1 MASQGAVSLD
11 TVMVNIE
18 SNAGHAVSN
27 IDKLSTSLA
36 NLKGAISGGFNNL
49 NKLATSLENIKNASK
64 GISGVADK
72 LKGIGQISRYV
83 KPLEKI
89 GSTKNLGALADNLQK
104 LPEVM
109 NSITPDTLENVGRVA
124 GELAKKL
131 KPLANE
137 MKKIADGYSAMSNMA
152 KNYNVRIRSILDS
165 HRSTILSS
173 EKASSGFKKIGQGLK
188 NVGVQ
193 SFKVLKVGS
202 KIISPFIKPITK
214 ATSKIKQMGFALLSV
229 RSAFTFVRKAAS
241 EYLALDTQLQKA
253 FTNTWRAMGAQLAPA
268 LEYVQYLFHQ
278 FVRVIYSVVYALTG
292 IDLIARA
299 NEKAM
304 KGWGKSAKDTLG
316 NLQKFDDLNVVEFKK
331 DTGGDNELINM
342 EKIDL
347 TPIQKIVDWVKEM
360 KKTIEEA
367 LDTGKWKAV
376 GEVLGSGITSAI
388 KYLNDGFENFYKKVI
403 NFTTQIGEFVNGLF
417 SKLDF
422 AEIGKFITN
431 VLTTFSDGL
440 TNLLQTIKFD
450 EIGKQIAQAIEN
462 IDLMKILTK
471 AWNVVVEMFGAISD
485 IITNLNWQDIGKKI
499 GEAITTTLTGIGN
512 VIARIDWNGIGL
524 AFHDALLNINWK
536 DIGAALINTITE
548 AVKGFGD
555 LISGIFGIDTSDWT
569 DFEKTLN
576 GIYGILL
583 LISGLT
589 IIKVL
594 KKAKD
599 STKDLTKAAENAGK
613 GVKSFGRGFEALGV
627 LGGIA
632 LVINQVTEMFKVFA
646 SESFNVNDAIA
657 TISVVFGLLITTFVA
672 LAGAVQMLDIAKAIE
687 ITVILGALALV
698 INQIGYLFETLS
710 NSTLDTNAAFDG
722 MNKILKGLTV
732 LLAVVVASALL
743 LGSNP
748 LYLIGVLAVVGA
760 ISAILYVMADTLPII
775 LGAVSDFITNTA
787 PSLQG
792 ILETIGNLIQDIIY
806 ALGDTLPPIIDS
818 IGNYFTKVFDG
829 ISKII
834 ETVGGTIERILNS
847 VASLV
852 ERVLSAMLNFIREL
866 GPAIE
871 TFVESTIRAVTRL
884 VNFIVDSIEYMINLL
899 IIDSIN
905 SLLRQVKES
914 KIAEILGVDGK
925 ITYLS
930 DVKLRDFTPALETG
944 TNDIPYEG
952 IYHLHPGEAVVP
964 KKYNPALGNGTNE
977 ETNQKLDTLINIMNN
992 MSFTNVVN
1000 VGNETLYKKQQ
1011 QYNKLQNNKYG
1022 TIKL

>member
-11 TVMVNIE
+11 TVMLNIE

-27 IDKLSTSLA
+27 IDKLATSLA

-72 LKGIGQISRYV
+72 LKGIGEISKYV

-89 GSTKNLGALADNLQK
+89 GSTKNLGALADSLQK
-104 LPEVM
+104 LPDVM
-109 NSITPDTLENVGRVA
+109 NSITPDTLENIGRVA
-124 GELAKKL
+124 GELATKL

-137 MKKIADGYSAMSNMA
+137 MKKIADGYRAMSNMA

-173 EKASSGFKKIGQGLK
+173 EKTSGSLKKIGQGLK
-188 NVGVQ
+188 NIGVQ
-193 SFKVLKVGS
+193 SYKVLKVGS
-202 KIISPFIKPITK
+202 KLISPFTKPMTK
-214 ATSKIKQMGFALLSV
+214 AISKIKQMGFALLSV

-278 FVRVIYSVVYALTG
+278 FVRVIYSVIYALTG

-316 NLQKFDDLNVVEFKK
+316 NLQKFDDLHVVEFKK

-342 EKIDL
+342 DKINL
-347 TPIQKIVDWVKEM
+347 TPIQKIVDWVKEL

-376 GEVLGSGITSAI
+376 GEVFGSGITGAI
-388 KYLNDGFENFYKKVI
+388 TYLNDGFNTFYKKVI

-417 SKLDF
+417 SRLDF

-431 VLTTFSDGL
+431 VLTTFSDGV
-440 TNLLQTIKFD
+440 TNLLQTIEFD
-450 EIGKQIAQAIEN
+450 NIGKKIAEGIEN
-462 IDLMKILTK
+462 IDLKKILTK
-471 AWNVVVEMFGAISD
+471 AWNVVAEMFGALSD
-485 IITNLNWQDIGKKI
+485 IVVNLNWEDIGKKL
-499 GEAITTTLTGIGN
+499 GEIITTLVTGIGN

-536 DIGAALINTITE
+536 DIAAALINTITE

-555 LISGIFGIDTSDWT
+555 LLSGIVGIDTSDWT

-576 GIYGILL
+576 GIYGILV

-589 IIKVL
+589 IIKAL

-657 TISVVFGLLITTFVA
+657 TISVAFGLLITTFVA
-672 LAGAVQMLDIAKAIE
+672 LAGAVQMLDIAKTIE
-687 ITVILGALALV
+687 ITLILSALALV

-710 NSTLDTNAAFDG
+710 NSTLDTNAAFAG
-722 MNKILKGLTV
+722 MSKILTGLTV
-732 LLAVVVASALL
+732 LLGVVVASALL

-760 ISAILYVMADTLPII
+760 ISLILYAMSETLPII
-775 LGAVSDFITNTA
+775 LGAVSDFITSTA
-787 PSLQG
+787 PSLQS
-792 ILETIGNLIQDIIY
+792 ILETIGDLIQGIIH

-829 ISKII
+829 ISKVI
-834 ETVGGTIERILNS
+834 ETVGNTIVNILNG
-847 VASLV
+847 VAQMV
-852 ERVLSAMLNFIREL
+852 DKVLSSMLKFIREL

-871 TFVESTIRAVTRL
+871 IFVDSAIRSITRL
-884 VNFIVDSIEYMINLL
+884 INFIISGIEFTINLL
-899 IIDSIN
+899 IIDAIN
-905 SLLRQVKES
+905 SLLRGLN
-914 KIAEILGVDGK
+914 KIPGVDFDM
-925 ITYLS
+925 IP
-930 DVKLRDFTPALETG
+930 DVKIRRFTPQLETG
-944 TNDIPYEG
+944 TNEIPYEG

-992 MSFTNVVN
+992 MSFTNVVK

-1011 QYNKLQNNKYG
+1011 KYNKLQNNKYG
-1022 TIKL
+1022 TINL